1 MQLDLRKGVFHTHP
15 IYQLLKIITSDWEK
29 LLPSNSVNIDY
40 NHRLIDRENFK
51 LVSSLITKLWVSKF
65 IELDVCGRPLFANP
79 VTNFNVIPRSR
90 YSDRAVTLKK
100 AAIVKISIVNPQI
113 SQ

>member
-1 MQLDLRKGVFHTHP
+1 MTGFEKRDLPHTSNLP
-15 IYQLLKIITSDWEK
+15 TLKNHNIRLGK
-29 LLPSNSVNIDY
+29 VLPSNLVNIVY
-40 NHRLIDRENFK
+40 IHRLIDRQNCK
-51 LVSSLITKLWVSKF
+51 LVAFLITKLWVSKF